1 MARKSSDSITHVKNV
16 VKTRN
21 LNLGS
26 TPKRCQNQNCSDI
39 DVSSV
44 VKNGTQCNLSPP
56 VVHPVASST
65 NGNNNVRDE
74 QISGMEEAHAD
85 VKQGT
90 VLGLGLNPDMAQ
102 YSDHNDPSGH
112 GLSTPKQYTKHNV
125 NQQVASESDMEYQDC
140 VNTPCANDPQL
151 TDKCMPIYDVNYAG
165 VEEKFV
171 NSIMHFNQFSDHID
185 IADSQSH
192 IFQLW
197 REQSDFD
204 FGFIPLR
211 GATNAQY
218 V

>member
-44 VKNGTQCNLSPP
+44 VKNGTQCNLNPP
-56 VVHPVASST
+56 VVHPVALSS

-90 VLGLGLNPDMAQ
+90 VLGLGLNPNMAQ

-140 VNTPCANDPQL
+140 VNRQTNVCQYMMSIMRVWKRSLSIVLCILISLVIILTLLTPNP
-151 TDKCMPIYDVNYAG
+151 TFFNYG
-165 VEEKFV
+165 V
-171 NSIMHFNQFSDHID
+171 NSLILTLVLYH
-185 IADSQSH
+185 
-192 IFQLW
+192 
-197 REQSDFD
+197 
-204 FGFIPLR
+204 
-211 GATNAQY
+211 
-218 V
+218 